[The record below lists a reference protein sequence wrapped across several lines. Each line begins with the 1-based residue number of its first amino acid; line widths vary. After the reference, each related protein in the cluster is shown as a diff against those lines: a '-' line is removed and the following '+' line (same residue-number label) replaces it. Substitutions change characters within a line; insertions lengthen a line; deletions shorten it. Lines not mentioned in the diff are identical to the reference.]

1 MRHGSFINGID
12 EVTPMVTSDNTP
24 RNNGSIAVIAPMIEE
39 RDRPK
44 EVRRSRPVP
53 YFYVLLVTLLT
64 MALIGVIIGLV
75 VIVKLGQMQQS
86 EAKRAQNIQDVL
98 NNLKLPPGLG
108 TLFQDSPDRTLDG
121 IALGSQRAYENPNL
135 LSYSK
140 IKECPGQCL
149 RRDFSKPPLV
159 ILSLDGFARQYLDR
173 YSVEALSYIK
183 KCGATAE
190 RVFPPFPSR
199 TFPSHYTMVT
209 GLYPESHGIVDNNV
223 LDTNIS
229 DRLESMKSA
238 TLPPGFYRGDP
249 IWNVYKRSGGR
260 TACLFWPGCA
270 YNISGMGPDISPP
283 YNKDLPFRNR
293 FDQVINWLMLPKDR
307 RPGLI
312 TAYMDQPDTTGHYQI
327 DDKDIERQLQ
337 ELDTLLR
344 YFLDRLQSEGLLPC
358 INLAI
363 VSDHGMQKTNYTY
376 YFSDA
381 YKDPNVIT
389 ASGVVGRVYK
399 YKSEA
404 TVEQLSKPFT
414 CNRGERWRV
423 FDRHSIP
430 TRKHYQKTPRV
441 GDLIVQGEPGT
452 SFVQDPSKDWKL
464 RGDHGYDYL
473 NPSMHT
479 IFFAMG
485 TSIKR
490 GSVLPAIQNIE
501 YMNLWTR
508 LLGVWP
514 VPNNGTLGLMN
525 SILAQPPTTF
535 VELYHPLE
543 ECPRTGPPAAVG
555 CSSGCS
561 SDELQRIT
569 QRLQCDSEPN
579 VPFRISSEK
588 FRRCYQNY
596 CEKTVVVGVGNDA
609 PAVVTEI
616 LTKEQHLSNESCP
629 FVNSKYGVVCSP
641 ISSSPGFT
649 IGSLSADTRSGLA
662 NISTIAVALRNGF
675 VRDFLGPLNNYT
687 RSVVEQ
693 MGRVVSITGTAFDY
707 DYDGIAD
714 DIPRSSPSHLY
725 RVLIACSGSW
735 TSDGSGCARASD
747 TIVLP
752 FILPHVDGDVNC
764 LAPEKRLLEYT
775 ARLKDVELI
784 SGFQLQFPQ
793 LQYEE
798 LLRLRTHIALQ
809 LW

>member
-1 MRHGSFINGID
+1 MGPIWLFPHCLYFSKLYIIL
-12 EVTPMVTSDNTP
+12 
-24 RNNGSIAVIAPMIEE
+24 I
-39 RDRPK
+39 
-44 EVRRSRPVP
+44 RPVP

-64 MALIGVIIGLV
+64 MALIGVILGLV

-86 EAKRAQNIQDVL
+86 EAKRTQNIQDVL
-98 NNLKLPPGLG
+98 NVHS
-108 TLFQDSPDRTLDG
+108 TDRTLDG
-121 IALGSQRAYENPNL
+121 IALGFQRGYENPNL

-399 YKSEA
+399 YKSGSLAGRKRVFDGDFTHTIPEA

-485 TSIKR
+485 T
-490 GSVLPAIQNIE
+490 
-501 YMNLWTR
+501 
-508 LLGVWP
+508 
-514 VPNNGTLGLMN
+514 
-525 SILAQPPTTF
+525 
-535 VELYHPLE
+535 

-579 VPFRISSEK
+579 VPFRISSDK

-662 NISTIAVALRNGF
+662 NISTIAVALKDGF
-675 VRDFLGPLNNYT
+675 VRDFLAPLNNYT

-693 MGRVVSITGTAFDY
+693 MGR
-707 DYDGIAD
+707 
-714 DIPRSSPSHLY
+714 
-725 RVLIACSGSW
+725 
-735 TSDGSGCARASD
+735 
-747 TIVLP
+747 
-752 FILPHVDGDVNC
+752 
-764 LAPEKRLLEYT
+764 APEKRLLEYT

-784 SGFQLQFPQ
+784 SGIQLQFPQ
-793 LQYEE
+793 LRYEE